1 LTGLDFDVNLGLT
14 TVLADGPPWHSSM
27 LKRSDNSFD
36 DRKREILGAIVRSHI
51 ATGSPIGSKSLTGRS
66 SESLSSATIRNIC
79 AELEDEGYLSHP
91 HTSAG
96 RVPTDKGYRYYV
108 DNLMVSAKL
117 SRSDA
122 IRINERL
129 LDEDSLASPERL
141 MERTSR
147 LLSQLSDNVGIVI
160 TPVVSREMLHH
171 IEFVKLA
178 DLRILVITVS
188 TARRVRNCVIRVDSE
203 FSQDQLN
210 STARYLIENFR
221 GLTLEQ
227 IRDELMNRMTEEKAL
242 YDQLLRNAVML
253 CSRSLQDGDEPDVFI
268 EGASNII
275 SKQDFAS
282 AERLRALLK
291 MFEEKD
297 RIIKILNECIE
308 SGKLGPVAVRIGSE
322 NRLAD
327 MRSCTVIASRCFY
340 HGGGIGV
347 VGPTRLE
354 YDRLISLVD
363 YTAKICERALSTGGF
378 SSEQR
383 LDG

>member
-1 LTGLDFDVNLGLT
+1 
-14 TVLADGPPWHSSM
+14 M
-27 LKRSDNSFD
+27 LKRSDHSFD
-36 DRKREILGAIVRSHI
+36 DRKKEILGAIVRSHI
-51 ATGSPIGSKSLTGRS
+51 ATGSPIGSKSLTTRS

-79 AELEDEGYLSHP
+79 AELEDEGYLTHP

-108 DNLMVSAKL
+108 DNLMVSGRV

-160 TPVVSREMLHH
+160 TPLVSREMLHH

-188 TARRVRNCVIRVDSE
+188 TARRVRNCVIKVDEE
-203 FSQDQLN
+203 FSQDELN

-221 GLTLEQ
+221 NMTLDQ
-227 IRDELMNRMTEEKAL
+227 IREELLNRMTEEKAL
-242 YDQLLRNAVML
+242 YDKLLRNAVML

-275 SKQDFAS
+275 SKQDFSGADG
-282 AERLRALLK
+282 LRALLK
-291 MFEEKD
+291 MFEQKG
-297 RIIKILNECIE
+297 RIIKILNECID
-308 SGKLGPVAVRIGSE
+308 SGRLGPVAVRIGSE

-340 HGGGIGV
+340 QGGGIGV
-347 VGPTRLE
+347 VGLTRME

-363 YTAKICERALSTGGF
+363 YTAKVCERALSAGGF
-378 SSEQR
+378 SSEVQR
-383 LDG
+383 ADG